1 MNKGQ
6 PMIDGNRWWKG
17 GMALFL
23 GVLFLLGAQAC
34 SSSDSTPVL
43 DNPETP
49 DAGSEVSEP
58 EAKAVKVARRPDYR
72 YDATNKQNP
81 FRPFILVDKKLD
93 EKEGPLQR
101 YDIEQLTLRAV
112 VWNIDDPKAMVE
124 DPTGRGHV
132 VKIGTDIGKNKGII
146 TRINDRAVLVRE
158 TYVDFSGHE
167 TTKDVTMRILTTNLF
182 GEES

>member
-6 PMIDGNRWWKG
+6 PMIEVNRWWKVG
-17 GMALFL
+17 TTLFL
-23 GVLFLLGAQAC
+23 GGLFLLGVQAC
-34 SSSDSTPVL
+34 SSSDSTPVV
-43 DNPETP
+43 DTPEAP
-49 DAGSEVSEP
+49 EAGSELSKP
-58 EAKAVKVARRPDYR
+58 EEKVVKVVRRTDYR

-81 FRPFILVDKKLD
+81 FRPFILIDEKLD

-112 VWNIDDPKAMVE
+112 VWNIEDPKAMVE

-146 TRINDRAVLVRE
+146 TKIDDKALLVRE
-158 TYVDFSGHE
+158 TYVDFTGHE
-167 TTKDVTMRILTTNLF
+167 TTKDVTLKILKTNLF